1 MNFKLTKSNFLF
13 FCQKK
18 WTQNQNSK
26 AQKIINTREQ
36 KYSVELD
43 IQSLDELDLKHFIS
57 RYVFRCHQ
65 QKKLSSQ
72 ENI

>member
-1 MNFKLTKSNFLF
+1 MLME
-13 FCQKK
+13 
-18 WTQNQNSK
+18 K